1 MVSGYRQGV
10 GFNPFRKH
18 EKNLVDIL
26 MMVLAGAAAI
36 AAIVWALIPT

>member
-1 MVSGYRQGV
+1 M

-18 EKNLVDIL
+18 EKDPVDIL

-36 AAIVWALIPT
+36 AAIVWAILPM

>member
-1 MVSGYRQGV
+1 M

-18 EKNLVDIL
+18 EKDAVDIL

-36 AAIVWALIPT
+36 AAIVWAVLPT